1 MRNRAWLILSGL
13 LMALYATYAVW
24 GAFAKQLGTPV
35 PIRLGD
41 VGEFWLFFLSIVGF
55 HHPRDH
61 RRAPPAARARQHQP
75 GLMAAR
81 HPEMHA

>member
-1 MRNRAWLILSGL
+1 MRNRAWLLLSGL

-41 VGEFWLFFLSIVGF
+41 VGEFWLFFLSIVSF
-55 HHPRDH
+55 TIHVIIAE
-61 RRAPPAARARQHQP
+61 RRRLQERGITSPD
-75 GLMAAR
+75 
-81 HPEMHA
+81 